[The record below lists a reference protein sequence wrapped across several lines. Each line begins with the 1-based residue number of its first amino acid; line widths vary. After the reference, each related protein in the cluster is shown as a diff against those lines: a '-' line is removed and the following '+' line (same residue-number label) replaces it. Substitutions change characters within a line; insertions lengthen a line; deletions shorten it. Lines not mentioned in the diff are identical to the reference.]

1 MTSINLKID
10 LNSKIK
16 RIRDLP
22 QTIEAL
28 RSVVNCQLDPTR
40 APKEDH
46 PSYSIQYR
54 DGQDDLINVSDDEDL
69 LTAYEVAQ
77 KELQGNLKLHIALKH
92 TAEMNQALRVA
103 EEEKKDAKKPKEKKA
118 KKTVKDPSKKKT
130 KKSAATKTA
139 GDSDDIQFIEERA
152 QTICQ
157 PQSTNILE
165 SDTPSTEREEDDE
178 EREDQAVQTNSAKA
192 SSTKANQLPPRN
204 AIKKL
209 IQKELEKHAPQIF

>member
-28 RSVVNCQLDPTR
+28 RSVVDCQLDPPR
-40 APKEDH
+40 ASKED
-46 PSYSIQYR
+46 SYSIQYR
-54 DGQDDLINVSDDEDL
+54 DGQDDVINVSDDEDL

-77 KELQGNLKLHIALKH
+77 KELQGNLKLHIAMISTLRAS
-92 TAEMNQALRVA
+92 AE
-103 EEEKKDAKKPKEKKA
+103 DAKKPKA

-130 KKSAATKTA
+130 KKSAAIKTA
-139 GDSDDIQFIEERA
+139 GDSDDIQIIEERA

-157 PQSTNILE
+157 PQSTNLGNILE

>member
-28 RSVVNCQLDPTR
+28 RSVVDCQLD
-40 APKEDH
+40 APKED
-46 PSYSIQYR
+46 YSIQYR
-54 DGQDDLINVSDDEDL
+54 DGQDDVINVSDDEDL

-92 TAEMNQALRVA
+92 TNQAA
-103 EEEKKDAKKPKEKKA
+103 EEEKKDAKKKKA
-118 KKTVKDPSKKKT
+118 KKTVKDPSQKKT
-130 KKSAATKTA
+130 KKSAATKT
-139 GDSDDIQFIEERA
+139 GDDIQFIEERA
-152 QTICQ
+152 QT
-157 PQSTNILE
+157 TNILE

>member
-28 RSVVNCQLDPTR
+28 RSVVDCQLDPPR
-40 APKEDH
+40 APKKD
-46 PSYSIQYR
+46 SYSIQYR
-54 DGQDDLINVSDDEDL
+54 DGQDDVINVSDDEDL

-77 KELQGNLKLHIALKH
+77 KELQGNLKLHIAMIS
-92 TAEMNQALRVA
+92 TA
-103 EEEKKDAKKPKEKKA
+103 EEEKKDAKKPKA

-157 PQSTNILE
+157 PQSTNLGNILE

-178 EREDQAVQTNSAKA
+178 EREDQAVQTNSAKG
-192 SSTKANQLPPRN
+192 SSTKTNQLPPRN

>member
-28 RSVVNCQLDPTR
+28 RSVVDCQLDPTK
-40 APKEDH
+40 APKEH
-46 PSYSIQYR
+46 YSIQYR
-54 DGQDDLINVSDDEDL
+54 DGQDDVINVSDDEDL

-77 KELQGNLKLHIALKH
+77 KELQGNLKLHIALKQMIS
-92 TAEMNQALRVA
+92 TLRVA

-157 PQSTNILE
+157 PQSTNLGNILE